1 MIAFGPVPSRRLG
14 YSLGINHI
22 LPKHCPYSCVY
33 CQVGR
38 TTKLAITPQKF
49 YPVEQ
54 ILQEVERKITDCAQ
68 IGQVIDY
75 LSLVPDG
82 EPALDVNLGKLI
94 EGLKRFRIPIA
105 VISNAAL
112 IDHQEIQDTLLN
124 ADWVS
129 LKVDAVDETAWRQ
142 INRPHHCLSLPSILV
157 GIQKFRSRY
166 HGELVTETMLVAGI
180 NESDTAIRNLS
191 SYLLELQP
199 FKSYISIPTRP
210 PAESWVKPP
219 SADSLKR
226 ILETISKRVPFI
238 DLLFETEIADFIS
251 TGNIIEDI
259 LSITAV
265 HPIRE
270 EALRKMVTQAG
281 SDWSTVEELLTSRE
295 ITCLQ
300 YREEKF
306 YLRCFINSN
315 KD

>member
-1 MIAFGPVPSRRLG
+1 MLE
-14 YSLGINHI
+14 
-22 LPKHCPYSCVY
+22 
-33 CQVGR
+33 
-38 TTKLAITPQKF
+38 TTPQIF
-49 YPVEQ
+49 YPVEL
-54 ILQEVERKITDCAQ
+54 ILQEVERKITDCTQ
-68 IGQVIDY
+68 IGQAVDY

-82 EPALDVNLGKLI
+82 EPTLDVNLGKLI
-94 EGLKRFRIPIA
+94 EGLKRFKIPIA

-112 IDHQEIQDTLLN
+112 IDNPEIQDSLSQ

-129 LKVDAVDETAWRQ
+129 LKIDAVDETIWRQ
-142 INRPHHCLSLPSILV
+142 INRSHHRLSLTSILT

-166 HGELVTETMLVAGI
+166 HGELVTETMLIAGI

-199 FKSYISIPTRP
+199 FKSYLSIPTRP

-219 SADSLKR
+219 SANSLQR
-226 ILETISKRVPFI
+226 ILETVSKKVPFI
-238 DLLFETEIADFIS
+238 DLLFESETSDFIS
-251 TGNIIEDI
+251 TGNVIEDI

-281 SDWSTVEELLTSRE
+281 MDWSVVENLLTTRK
-295 ITCLQ
+295 IACLQ
-300 YREEKF
+300 YREELF
-306 YLRCFINSN
+306 YMRCFINSN